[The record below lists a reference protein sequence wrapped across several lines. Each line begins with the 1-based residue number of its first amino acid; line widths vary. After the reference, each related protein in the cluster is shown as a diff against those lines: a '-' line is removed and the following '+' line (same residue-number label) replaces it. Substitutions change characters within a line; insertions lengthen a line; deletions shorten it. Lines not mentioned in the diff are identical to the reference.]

1 MARSTVFS
9 YKGRDINA
17 QKVGKELNVDAVLMG
32 RVTQRGDTLM
42 IQTDLVNVADG
53 SELWGDQFN
62 RKVADLIAVQ
72 GDIAKEIYDNLRP
85 RIVGAEESA
94 QVAKHDTENPEA
106 YQLYLQGLF
115 YWNKWTEE
123 GFRKATDYFNQA
135 VEKDPNY
142 AQAYAGLADTYN
154 FLGESGIH
162 GSATGVAK
170 REIGSHARGQTG

>member
-1 MARSTVFS
+1 MSEQKKST
-9 YKGRDINA
+9 
-17 QKVGKELNVDAVLMG
+17 
-32 RVTQRGDTLM
+32 
-42 IQTDLVNVADG
+42 
-53 SELWGDQFN
+53 
-62 RKVADLIAVQ
+62 
-72 GDIAKEIYDNLRP
+72 
-85 RIVGAEESA
+85 

-154 FLGESGIH
+154 FLGESGYMAPQA
-162 GSATGVAK
+162 GLAK
-170 REIGSHARGQTG
+170 REIGGHACGETG